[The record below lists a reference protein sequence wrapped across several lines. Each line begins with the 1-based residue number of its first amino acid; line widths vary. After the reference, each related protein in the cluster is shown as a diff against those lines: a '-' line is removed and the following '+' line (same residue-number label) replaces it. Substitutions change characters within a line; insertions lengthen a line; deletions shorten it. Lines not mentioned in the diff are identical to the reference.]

1 MAVKRSIV
9 PLEEDEQ
16 IAFVQWC
23 RYNNIIVHHCA
34 NEIGGSSRAVKIR
47 AIKAKR
53 MGTSKGF
60 PDLLVFIPVKD
71 ILGDLGCY
79 QMLAI
84 EMKRKK
90 GSVVSK
96 EQTEW
101 IEIMELS
108 GIPARICKGCDE
120 AIDFCKQYMLQ

>member
-1 MAVKRSIV
+1 MAKEHSII
-9 PLEEDEQ
+9 PLEEEEQ

-23 RYNNIIVHHCA
+23 RLNNIIVHHCA

-60 PDLLVFIPVKD
+60 PDLLVFIPISD

-96 EQTEW
+96 EQNEW

-108 GIPARICKGCDE
+108 GIPARICNGCDE